1 MKLILVGSK
10 NAGKSKILMR
20 YCNDSYDES
29 YISTIGV
36 DFMIK
41 ALQFT
46 NENGGTSINAKA

>member
-10 NAGKSKILMR
+10 NAGKSKILKR